1 LIKRTTNLAKWRG
14 GGQSIKPIILM
25 LKLHGIFKRH
35 SSPNHLMG
43 KIIVLGLGSM
53 GRAAAYYLANYTNN
67 QVKGF
72 DASIKAVQEASA
84 LGLNAA
90 QADVLSNIKQLIS
103 DGDAVISALPQSI
116 ADEVVN
122 EVHAAGVPVIDMIY
136 MWKYDESKARSL
148 SSGSIVIPACGWAPG
163 LTNLLA
169 AAAVNELDEAKEL
182 GIHVGGNP
190 INPAPPLYYSLLFS
204 LESTIDEYV
213 RPATIIRDG
222 NPALVNPLDTIK
234 PFETSLMKGEF
245 EEFYTDGLSTLVK
258 TLNVKNMYE
267 LTIRWKGHLQAMKLL
282 RDIGILSDK
291 ELAAK
296 VLSSALNRGSQD
308 FSITVVE
315 ARGFINGEDAMVRY
329 EGIDY
334 ASGQFT
340 SMARLTGF
348 FAAEVAKLLLEG
360 YIRGSGLT
368 PVETIYSGDLLELIL
383 SDLRRVGIKFW
394 RVERQLAE

>member
-1 LIKRTTNLAKWRG
+1 
-14 GGQSIKPIILM
+14 
-25 LKLHGIFKRH
+25 
-35 SSPNHLMG
+35 MG
-43 KIIVLGLGSM
+43 KIIVLGLGPM
-53 GRAAAYYLANYTNN
+53 GRAAAYYLTKYTDN

-72 DASIKAVQEASA
+72 DVSIDAVQEAAA
-84 LGLNAA
+84 LGVNAA
-90 QADVLSNIKQLIS
+90 QTDVLKTLKQVVDES
-103 DGDAVISALPQSI
+103 DVVISALPQSI

-122 EVHAAGVPVIDMIY
+122 AVHSFGIPVIDMIY
-136 MWKYDESKARSL
+136 MWKYDEAKAKSL
-148 SSGSIVIPACGWAPG
+148 SGGSIVVPACGWAPG

-182 GIHVGGNP
+182 EIHVGGNP
-190 INPAPPLYYSLLFS
+190 INPIPPLYYSILFS

-213 RPATIIRDG
+213 RPAMIIRDG
-222 NPALVNPLDTIK
+222 NPTLVNPLDTIK
-234 PFETSLMKGEF
+234 PFNTTLIRGEF

-258 TLNVKNMYE
+258 TLNVKNMAE

-282 RDIGILSDK
+282 RDIGILGNK
-291 ELAAK
+291 ELAIK
-296 VLSSALNRGSQD
+296 VLGSALNKDAQD
-308 FSITVVE
+308 FSITIVE
-315 ARGFINGEDAMVRY
+315 ARGLINGEDAMVKY

-368 PVETIYSGDLLELIL
+368 PVETMYSGDLLELIL

-394 RVERQLAE
+394 RIERQLAE